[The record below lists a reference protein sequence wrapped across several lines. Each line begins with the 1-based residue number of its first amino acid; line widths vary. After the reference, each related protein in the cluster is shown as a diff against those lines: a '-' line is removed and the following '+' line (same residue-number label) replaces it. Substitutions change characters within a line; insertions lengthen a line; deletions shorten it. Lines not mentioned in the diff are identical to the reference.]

1 MTNIANTFDSMF
13 KDFGRYY
20 VGSEDLIN
28 RLSKIHD
35 DANRC
40 VTNYPPYNIKKT
52 GENTYQIEMA
62 VAGFS
67 KQDIDI
73 ELKED
78 KLIIIGKTGEDSLDK
93 DADFLFRGIANRA
106 FNRTFTLSDQIIV
119 NDAELINGILKI
131 FLEKI
136 IPDHKKPRK
145 IQVNDTSNQQLLT
158 E

>member
-35 DANRC
+35 DANRS
-40 VTNYPPYNIKKT
+40 VTNYPPYNLKKT

-78 KLIIIGKTGEDSLDK
+78 KLVIIGKTGEDALEK

-106 FNRTFTLSDQIIV
+106 FTRTFTLSDQIIV
-119 NDAELINGILKI
+119 NNADLVNGILRI

-145 IQVNDTSNQQLLT
+145 IEVNDTLSHQLLT

>member
-35 DANRC
+35 DANRS
-40 VTNYPPYNIKKT
+40 VTNYPPYNLKKT

-78 KLIIIGKTGEDSLDK
+78 KLVIIGKTGEDALEK
-93 DADFLFRGIANRA
+93 DADFLFKGIANRA
-106 FNRTFTLSDQIIV
+106 FTRTFTLSDQIIV
-119 NDAELINGILKI
+119 NNADLVNGILRI

-145 IQVNDTSNQQLLT
+145 IEVNDTLSHQLLT